1 MWEKFENL
9 RIEKGVSAYEIA
21 KAIGVPS
28 GMFTNWKAG
37 RYTPKA
43 DKMQKIADYFG
54 VPLSYFYDADDG
66 EHYYLD
72 KATRDAAEEL
82 RTNKEL
88 RLLFDAGRDASPEDL
103 RTVHQMLLALKRK
116 ESRDD

>member
-1 MWEKFENL
+1 MYENYAKL
-9 RIEKGVSAYEIA
+9 RDNRGVSDYAVA
-21 KAIGVPS
+21 KACGFNPATLS
-28 GMFTNWKAG
+28 DWKRG
-37 RYTPKA
+37 QYTPKA

-54 VPLSYFYDADDG
+54 VPLSYFYASDDG
-66 EHYYLD
+66 DHYYLD

-116 ESRDD
+116 ENHDA